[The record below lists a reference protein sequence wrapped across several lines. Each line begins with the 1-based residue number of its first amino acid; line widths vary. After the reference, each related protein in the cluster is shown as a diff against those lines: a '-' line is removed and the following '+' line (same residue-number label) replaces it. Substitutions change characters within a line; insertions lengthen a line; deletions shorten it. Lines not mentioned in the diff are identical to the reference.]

1 MRNTG
6 GARALPLPTVSSMR
20 THGTV
25 RTADGTEVAYQLD
38 GPGPPLLL
46 LAGQANNH
54 HWWDA
59 VRADLLAYRT
69 LSLDWRGT
77 GDSEDGPG
85 DFTTRTLAADVVALL
100 DQLGIE
106 TLDVYGTSM
115 GGRVAQWLAVDHPGR
130 VRRLVLGCTTPGGPR
145 AVERSQ
151 DVRRRLAVA
160 DPVAAREAVA
170 DLMYTPG
177 WRATHPGPYATLGD
191 PAISPL
197 SARRHLRASARHDA
211 YDVLPRIA
219 APTLVLHGTDDEFAP
234 VVNARLIADRIPDA
248 TLRLFEGARHAY
260 FEECRPEASQV
271 VLEFLAAG

>member
-1 MRNTG
+1 
-6 GARALPLPTVSSMR
+6 MR
-20 THGTV
+20 TCGTV
-25 RTADGTEVAYQLD
+25 RTGDGTALAYQVEST
-38 GPGPPLLL
+38 GPPLLL

-54 HWWDA
+54 HWWDP
-59 VRADLLAYRT
+59 VRPDFGAYRT
-69 LSLDWRGT
+69 VSLDWRGT
-77 GDSEDGPG
+77 GDSEAGPV
-85 DFTTRTLAADVVALL
+85 DFTTRTLAADVADLL
-100 DQLGIE
+100 ATLELQ

-115 GGRVAQWLAVDHPGR
+115 GGRVAQWLAVDHPDR

-145 AVERSQ
+145 GVERSQ
-151 DVRRRLAVA
+151 EVRRRLAVT

-211 YDVLPRIA
+211 YEVLSRIA
-219 APTLVLHGTDDEFAP
+219 VPTLVLHGTDDEFAP

-248 TLRLFEGARHAY
+248 MLRLFEGARHAY
-260 FEECRPEASQV
+260 FEECRPVASPV
-271 VLEFLAAG
+271 VLEFLAGG